1 MSLRSPRRAPLLA
14 VVALAGTALAG
25 CTALGSVDDQARA
38 GDDKGYISGNGA
50 VAEVAAADRG
60 DPVAVS
66 GTTTTGEELALADLR
81 GEVVVLNL
89 WYAACGPC
97 RVEAPDLAEIAQA
110 SEADGVRFVG
120 INTRDDAAGA
130 QAFERT
136 FDIPYP
142 TIVDD
147 QGAAVLAL
155 RGQLVPNAVPTT
167 LVVDREGRVA
177 ARISGRADASVLRE
191 LIETV
196 VEERP

>member
-1 MSLRSPRRAPLLA
+1 M
-14 VVALAGTALAG
+14 
-25 CTALGSVDDQARA
+25 
-38 GDDKGYISGNGA
+38 
-50 VAEVAAADRG
+50 
-60 DPVAVS
+60 
-66 GTTTTGEELALADLR
+66 
-81 GEVVVLNL
+81 
-89 WYAACGPC
+89 
-97 RVEAPDLAEIAQA
+97 EAPDLAEIARA

-142 TIVDD
+142 TVVDD

-196 VEERP
+196 VEEQP

>member
-1 MSLRSPRRAPLLA
+1 MSLRSRRRAPLPA

-60 DPVAVS
+60 DPVAVA